1 MTDQVLLSVINF
13 MICSG
18 IGFACVC
25 RLNSDIC
32 RLYKV
37 VRTRYTFIMT
47 GATIFGF
54 QYFFFGTHPDV
65 AGVILSSCVFASI
78 VLNMSRWPTLQI
90 EAT

>member
-1 MTDQVLLSVINF
+1 MTDQVLFSVINF
-13 MICSG
+13 MVCSG

-47 GATIFGF
+47 GATVSGF
-54 QYFFFGTHPDV
+54 QYLFFGTHPNI
-65 AGVILSSCVFASI
+65 AELIMSSCVFASI
-78 VLNMSRWPTLQI
+78 VMNMSRWPSPQN
-90 EAT
+90 EVA

>member
-1 MTDQVLLSVINF
+1 MADQVLFSVINF

-37 VRTRYTFIMT
+37 VRTRYTFIMG

-54 QYFFFGTHPDV
+54 QYFFFGTHPNL
-65 AGVILSSCVFASI
+65 AGVILSSCVFAYI
-78 VLNMSRWPTLQI
+78 VLNMNRWPTPQI

>member
-1 MTDQVLLSVINF
+1 MTNQVLLSVINF
-13 MICSG
+13 MVCSG

-37 VRTRYTFIMT
+37 VRTRYTFIMS

-65 AGVILSSCVFASI
+65 AGVLASSCMFASI
-78 VLNMSRWPTLQI
+78 VLNMGRWSTLQN